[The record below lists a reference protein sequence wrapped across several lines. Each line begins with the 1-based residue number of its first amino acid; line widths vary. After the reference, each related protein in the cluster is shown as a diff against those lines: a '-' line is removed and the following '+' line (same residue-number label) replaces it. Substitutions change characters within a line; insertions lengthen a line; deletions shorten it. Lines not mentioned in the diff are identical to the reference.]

1 MYGFQIKS
9 FNDSL
14 NPTAQT
20 RRSLERLAELLLRV
34 VRLIQQQQQLWISQD
49 HNKTG
54 ASGGGGEM
62 GCDWLCHAKYF
73 TLVQHKE
80 GRGRWWQQLPP
91 LLYLNIQTQL
101 TFSTHWWPTLFKFIS
116 PTRN

>member
-34 VRLIQQQQQLWISQD
+34 VRLIQQQLWISQD

-54 ASGGGGEM
+54 AGGGEM

-73 TLVQHKE
+73 TLVQHRE
-80 GRGRWWQQLPP
+80 GRGRWWQQLPQP
-91 LLYLNIQTQL
+91 LYLNIQTQL
-101 TFSTHWWPTLFKFIS
+101 TFSTHWCPPLFKFIS

>member
-9 FNDSL
+9 YNDSL

-20 RRSLERLAELLLRV
+20 RRSLERLAELLLRA

-54 ASGGGGEM
+54 AGGGEM

-101 TFSTHWWPTLFKFIS
+101 TFSTHWWPPLFKFIS